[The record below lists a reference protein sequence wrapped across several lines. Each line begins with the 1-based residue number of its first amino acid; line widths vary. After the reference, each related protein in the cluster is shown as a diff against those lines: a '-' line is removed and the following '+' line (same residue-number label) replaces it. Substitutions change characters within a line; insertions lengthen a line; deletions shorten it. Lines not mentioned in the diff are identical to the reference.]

1 MFCKMCGQ
9 QLEDTATVCSNCGHE
24 TGVVAAT
31 KVEETVFCKKCGRNI
46 GADKAFCPY
55 CGTPRAAAESSQ
67 QQAAP
72 QQAAPQS
79 APVTVN
85 VTNNAPAANGDAPST
100 GFAVLGFFFP
110 LIGLILWLVWKD
122 QTPLKAKS
130 CGKGAL
136 IGVIVNVVS
145 SVLIYVFYFVFVLA
159 AMEGLALPLMLL

>member
-9 QLEDTATVCSNCGHE
+9 QLEDNAAVCSKCGHE
-24 TGVVAAT
+24 TGVAAT
-31 KVEETVFCKKCGRNI
+31 KVEQTVYCKKCGRNI

-55 CGTPRAAAESSQ
+55 CGTQRGVEVASSEPAV

-72 QQAAPQS
+72 QQQS

-85 VTNNAPAANGDAPST
+85 VTNNVASDDAPNM
-100 GFAVLGFFFP
+100 GFAILGFFFP
-110 LIGLILWLVWKD
+110 LIGLILWLIWKD

-136 IGVIVNVVS
+136 IGFIVSIVAGVVPY
-145 SVLIYVFYFVFVLA
+145 IFYFVVLLA
-159 AMEGLALPLMLL
+159 AEGLVGLPLLLL

>member
-9 QLEDTATVCSNCGHE
+9 QLEDTAIVCPKCGHE

-46 GADKAFCPY
+46 GSDKAFCPY
-55 CGTPRAAAESSQ
+55 CGTPKGEADAS
-67 QQAAP
+67 QAAP
-72 QQAAPQS
+72 QQAAPHS

-85 VTNNAPAANGDAPST
+85 VTNNVPANGDAPST
-100 GFAVLGFFFP
+100 GFAILGFFFP
-110 LIGLILWLVWKD
+110 LVGLILWLIWKD

-136 IGVIVNVVS
+136 IGVIVSVVS
-145 SVLIYVFYFVFVLA
+145 YILIYVLYFVLILA
-159 AMEGLALPLMLL
+159 ASEGLFLLPMLI